1 MHGKL
6 DQPMAKRYYRP
17 ELDALRFFAFACV
30 FCDHLPS
37 TTPWVEHI
45 ESLGAFGMCIFFVLS
60 SYLIVTILLS
70 ERETT
75 GTVRWKNFA
84 VRRILRIWPLYFLVL
99 FGSYWL
105 GHYWPSNHI
114 SGHAVFAFSILLG
127 NLYILQHGWIAGV
140 ANPLWSLSV
149 EEQFYVAVP
158 AITRFGGRRSLTIIC
173 IATIAL
179 AYLVLLWLGHRG
191 TTPDPTVWVN
201 SFVQFQFFAAGG
213 LIALRSYDR
222 RVALPLLTRCVMAA
236 SGLALW
242 KTAADVFGMFSLT
255 PVTPR
260 QLVCGYLIAL
270 LGTTLIF
277 VSVLDLQLRIPQ
289 LEAYLGKISYGLYL
303 FHDLFISLIFD
314 TPPLWPRMLYLQHHK
329 LIGIPVA
336 FGLTVATAAVS
347 YHFFERPILK
357 FKERF
362 ETIRT
367 RPA

>member
-1 MHGKL
+1 
-6 DQPMAKRYYRP
+6 
-17 ELDALRFFAFACV
+17 
-30 FCDHLPS
+30 
-37 TTPWVEHI
+37 
-45 ESLGAFGMCIFFVLS
+45 
-60 SYLIVTILLS
+60 
-70 ERETT
+70 
-75 GTVRWKNFA
+75 
-84 VRRILRIWPLYFLVL
+84 LVL

-105 GHYWPSNHI
+105 GHYWPSNHV
-114 SGHAVFAFSILLG
+114 SKHAVFAFSILLG
-127 NLYILQHGWIAGV
+127 NLFILQHGWIAGTV
-140 ANPLWSLSV
+140 NPLWSLSV

-158 AITRFGGRRSLTIIC
+158 MITRFGGRRSLTAIC
-173 IATIAL
+173 IATIAF
-179 AYLVLLWLGHRG
+179 AYAVLLWLGHRG
-191 TTPDPTVWVN
+191 ALPSPGVWVN

-213 LIALRSYDR
+213 LIALRFYDR
-222 RVALPLLTRCVMAA
+222 RVALPLLTRCAMAS

-242 KTAADVFGMFSLT
+242 ETAAFVFDLFGFT
-255 PVTPR
+255 PATPR

-277 VSVLDLQLRIPQ
+277 VSVLDLQVQIPQ
-289 LEAYLGKISYGLYL
+289 PLVYLGKISYGLYL

-314 TPPLWPRMLYLQHHK
+314 TPHLWPRMLYLQHHE

-362 ETIRT
+362 ETIHT